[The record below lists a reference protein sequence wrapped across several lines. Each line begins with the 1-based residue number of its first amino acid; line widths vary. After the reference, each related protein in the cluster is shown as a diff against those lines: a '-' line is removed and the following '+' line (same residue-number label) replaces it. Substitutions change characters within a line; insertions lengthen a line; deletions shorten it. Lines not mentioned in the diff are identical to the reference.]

1 MWWYMSKYYNWDYR
15 QKYYSE
21 IRGTN
26 QNEILLKASECIRI
40 YPCCETW
47 NLKVTFH
54 WKLLFLIPDHW
65 WQVLLSQI
73 SAPCAVSPVNS
84 PNAPSSQRSPGSI
97 HTPDVLA
104 LCPSLSPITGVPVSS
119 PVFWMVLAPLLK
131 PHLQPCLWPHILLL
145 LPGWPETPS
154 CPFWDC
160 SGNSLSAQ
168 ESLHCRALVPLAL
181 GSPSLLLLCP
191 GRSTGVPSKHYHNT
205 PPVLLFLSKNLLGGL
220 VCFPGCCILS
230 LNSQLF

>member
-1 MWWYMSKYYNWDYR
+1 MWWYMSKYYSWDYR
-15 QKYYSE
+15 QKHYSE

-65 WQVLLSQI
+65 WQMLLPQI

-84 PNAPSSQRSPGSI
+84 PNAPLFSALPELHPHSRRFGPSALPCALSQVCLSRALSSGWSW
-97 HTPDVLA
+97 H
-104 LCPSLSPITGVPVSS
+104 LCWSLISS
-119 PVFWMVLAPLLK
+119 PVSGPTSCCSYLDDLRHPLALSGTVQATHY
-131 PHLQPCLWPHILLL
+131 PHP
-145 LPGWPETPS
+145 
-154 CPFWDC
+154 
-160 SGNSLSAQ
+160 AQ

-191 GRSTGVPSKHYHNT
+191 GRSTGAPSKH
-205 PPVLLFLSKNLLGGL
+205 
-220 VCFPGCCILS
+220 
-230 LNSQLF
+230 